1 MMIMILIPFLV
12 PTLLVPALAHRL
24 GRSASNESTIDPAC
38 GNVTKPSADCFDQL
52 SVPFYLAE
60 IWNDTI
66 RLETC
71 SPSQLW
77 STCFFNRALSLTS
90 PGTTFTAANISQN
103 DCSTLVIAPSNIT
116 YLGPGLVAETD
127 NITNGTC
134 PSLEGF
140 LGLDLQSGEITR
152 IAAQTAE
159 GKLNIRIYYI
169 LYVIINVQAYLSA
182 WASALLSPVVA
193 PTLALITSIRKTQSP
208 GQVLGAVMDTYGL
221 DRMADSALKQ
231 LLLRPSISPVP
242 GAVAAA
248 STGLGAAATTGA
260 QGEVTADM
268 MVQKLAETLRLVMQD
283 IDAFLLLVGTGAFAN
298 TTLPGFESLVQALS

>member
-1 MMIMILIPFLV
+1 MMKMMILPFLV
-12 PTLLVPALAHRL
+12 PTLLAPALAHRM
-24 GRSASNESTIDPAC
+24 GRSPSNESTAAPAC
-38 GNVTKPSADCFDQL
+38 INVTELSAGCFDAL
-52 SVPFYLAE
+52 TVSFYLTE
-60 IWNDTI
+60 IWNNTV

-103 DCSTLVIAPSNIT
+103 DCSTLTIAPSNIT
-116 YLGPGLVAETD
+116 YLGPGLVAGID

-140 LGLDLQSGEITR
+140 LGLNLQSGEITR
-152 IAAQTAE
+152 IAALAAE
-159 GKLNIRIYYI
+159 GRLNIKIYYV
-169 LYVIINVQAYLSA
+169 LYVIINVHAYLSA
-182 WASALLSPVVA
+182 WASALLSPIVA
-193 PTLALITSIRKTQSP
+193 PTLGLITSIRKSQSP
-208 GQVLGAVMDTYGL
+208 GQVLDAVISTYGL
-221 DRMADSALKQ
+221 DRMADSALQK

-260 QGEVTADM
+260 QGEVTAEM

-283 IDAFLLLVGTGAFAN
+283 LDAFLLLVGTGAFAN
-298 TTLPGFESLVQALS
+298 TKLPGFESLVQALS